1 MDQFLAA
8 AVQMNSGEDAQA
20 NLAAAVRAIEAAAAR
35 GARLVVLPEMFLCLG
50 RASAIVAA
58 GESIPGPATEQ
69 LAALAARHQLVL
81 VAGSIPEKSNSPGK
95 VFNTCVVFGTAG
107 QLLATY
113 RKLHLFDV
121 TIPGAVDIRES
132 SWYEPGSEVV
142 AVDTPC
148 GRLGLAIC
156 YDLRFP
162 ELFRRLAD
170 ERVDLCALPSA
181 FTLATGR
188 DHWEV
193 LLRARA
199 IENQTHIIAANQ
211 WGKHGEG
218 LVSYGHSLIVDPWG
232 TVLAK
237 AADGPGFAL
246 AAIDLARQRE
256 VRKNLPALK
265 HRRLDRNKL
274 VD

>member
-1 MDQFLAA
+1 MNQFLAA
-8 AVQMNSGEDAQA
+8 AVQMNSGEDPQA
-20 NLAAAVRAIEAAAAR
+20 NLTAAERAIEAAVAR

-50 RASAIVAA
+50 RAPAIVAA
-58 GESIPGPATEQ
+58 AQSIPGPVTER
-69 LAALAARHQLVL
+69 LAALAAQHKLVL
-81 VAGSIPEKSNSPGK
+81 VAGSIPERSSTPGK
-95 VFNTCVVFGTAG
+95 VFNTSTVFGTDG
-107 QLLATY
+107 RLLATY

-121 TIPGAVDIRES
+121 SIPGAVDVCES
-132 SWYEPGSEVV
+132 SWSEPGDGVV

-170 ERVDLCALPSA
+170 ERVDICALPSA

-199 IENQTHIIAANQ
+199 IENQIHIVAANQ
-211 WGKHGEG
+211 WGKHAEG
-218 LVSYGHSLIVDPWG
+218 LVSYGRSLIVDSWG
-232 TVLAK
+232 TVLAA
-237 AADGPGFAL
+237 AADGPGMAL
-246 AAIDLARQRE
+246 AEIDLRRQAELRN
-256 VRKNLPALK
+256 NLPALK
-265 HRRLDRNKL
+265 HRRLELNH
-274 VD
+274 

>member
-1 MDQFLAA
+1 MNQYLAA
-8 AVQMNSGEDAQA
+8 AVQMNSGEDPRA
-20 NLAAAVRAIEAAAAR
+20 NLAAAERAVAAAAAR

-50 RASAIVAA
+50 RAPAIVAA
-58 GESIPGPATEQ
+58 GQSIPGPATER
-69 LAALAARHQLVL
+69 LAALAAQHKLVL
-81 VAGSIPEKSNSPGK
+81 VAGSIPEKSSTPGK
-95 VFNTCVVFGTAG
+95 VFNTCVVFGPTG
-107 QLLATY
+107 DTLATY

-121 TIPGAVDIRES
+121 SIPGAVEVRES
-132 SWYEPGSEVV
+132 SWYEPGSGVV

-170 ERVDLCALPSA
+170 ERVDICALPSA

-199 IENQTHIIAANQ
+199 IENQIHIVAANQ
-211 WGKHGEG
+211 WGQHAPG
-218 LVSYGHSLIVDPWG
+218 LVSYGRSLVVDSWG
-232 TVLAK
+232 TVLAA
-237 AADGPGFAL
+237 AADGPGMAL
-246 AAIDLARQRE
+246 AEIDLGRQAELRN
-256 VRKNLPALK
+256 RLPALK
-265 HRRLDRNKL
+265 HRRLDRERPPH
-274 VD
+274 